1 MVPPPASLQFT
12 CQNSPSTPRP
22 LYAKSVEPS
31 ISPAMSSPSAA
42 VPHPDRKP
50 AGKLA
55 TREPAAA
62 AAPPPAAV
70 AAQAAA
76 QRISVRISMAEGQAE
91 TSCVVCLQ
99 PCSSKACSCS
109 YMHKDCAEQYAKT
122 FSAAKCKVCGVGF
135 EPSRLNKRKIDDED
149 RRGEELARKRAR
161 ERAATERAT
170 NLEWARL
177 VAPSAAH
184 ILLRHY
190 RHAEEES
197 GPGAAEVRPLCFDSV
212 VLSLVHSGEQY
223 LDDLSERLCDT
234 QPQSTVEVAAP
245 HDTPH
250 PRGSEGGGAH
260 APSGPVPAAGS
271 GVAPA
276 LHRGRSDDRRGRR
289 LLRRPLHAPLQPGAR
304 AAARAALRTRRP
316 PLRQ

>member
-1 MVPPPASLQFT
+1 
-12 CQNSPSTPRP
+12 
-22 LYAKSVEPS
+22 
-31 ISPAMSSPSAA
+31 MSSPSAA

-190 RHAEEES
+190 LGTDSLLVAD
-197 GPGAAEVRPLCFDSV
+197 GAS
-212 VLSLVHSGEQY
+212 Q
-223 LDDLSERLCDT
+223 T
-234 QPQSTVEVAAP
+234 
-245 HDTPH
+245 
-250 PRGSEGGGAH
+250 
-260 APSGPVPAAGS
+260 
-271 GVAPA
+271 
-276 LHRGRSDDRRGRR
+276 
-289 LLRRPLHAPLQPGAR
+289 
-304 AAARAALRTRRP
+304 
-316 PLRQ
+316 